1 VPPSNV
7 LQSSPQSYREGE
19 TSGTQSGP
27 LLTNTNTAAV
37 GGAKDLTGS
46 PVPGTSKPEQRS
58 GKAILEPLW
67 ALRHYLMRYPRMVL
81 TALVSLVVSAVAVL
95 VMPLAIRRVIDFGFS
110 STDSS
115 LINTYFGM
123 LIIIA
128 FVVSCASATRF
139 YAVNWLGERIV
150 SDLRS
155 DVFRHL
161 ATLGPAFYDKT
172 HSGEVMSR
180 LTADTTQLKSA
191 SGSTLSQGL
200 RNTIMLIGA
209 VTMMFATSVQLSG
222 LVLLA
227 IPLIVFPLMG
237 AGKSVR
243 DKSRAAQDQLADA
256 SAYASENLGA
266 MRTLQAY
273 TNEDSVSAR
282 FAKAVDRS
290 FEAVQ
295 SRLFA
300 RAALTASAIFIVVA
314 SIVAVLWYGAT
325 RVTAGEMTAGRLSQF
340 VLYAT
345 FAGAALAE
353 LAEVWGELTQA
364 AGAAS
369 RLGEL
374 LAVQPEIFAP
384 AHPTPL
390 PDPPLGTIRFD
401 DVNFAYPG
409 RRETVVLANISFEVK
424 RGETVALVGPSGAG
438 KSTVFNMLLRFYD
451 PSSGRVLVDGVDV
464 RAADPKAVRGRMAL
478 VPQDIAIFA
487 DTITENIRYGSP
499 EATEAEV
506 QRAAKAAYADDFI
519 RALSQGYD
527 TLLGERGVTLSG
539 GQRQRIAIA
548 RAILRN
554 APILL
559 LDEATSAL
567 DANSETEVQRAL
579 EEVMRER
586 TTLVIAHRLAT
597 VQSADRIL
605 VIDQGRIVED
615 GTHTSLVAKG
625 GLYAQLAELQFK
637 AKGD

>member
-1 VPPSNV
+1 VQKSDPVQNASVNPAPV
-7 LQSSPQSYREGE
+7 APYRADAAPLSPR
-19 TSGTQSGP
+19 P
-27 LLTNTNTAAV
+27 LV
-37 GGAKDLTGS
+37 EPEAKLSTGK
-46 PVPGTSKPEQRS
+46 KPRAS
-58 GKAILEPLW
+58 LEPLL
-67 ALRHYLMRYPRMVL
+67 ALKPYILRYPRMVL
-81 TALVSLVVSAVAVL
+81 LALGALVVSAIAMLVVPVA
-95 VMPLAIRRVIDFGFS
+95 MRRMIDFGFS
-110 STDSS
+110 GTDGS
-115 LINTYFGM
+115 LINTYFAM
-123 LIIIA
+123 LIVIGLVI
-128 FVVSCASATRF
+128 SCASATRF
-139 YAVNWLGERIV
+139 YAVNWLGERVV
-150 SDLRS
+150 SDLRA

-161 ATLGPAFYDKT
+161 VTLGPAFFDKT

-209 VTMMFATSVQLSG
+209 VSMMFATSPQLSG

-227 IPLIVFPLMG
+227 IPFIVFPLM
-237 AGKSVR
+237 AGGRSVR
-243 DKSRAAQDQLADA
+243 DKSRNAQDTLADA

-273 TNEDSVSAR
+273 TNEAGVSAR
-282 FAKAVDRS
+282 FGAAVDRS
-290 FEAVQ
+290 FKATE

-300 RAALTASAIFIVVA
+300 RAALTATAIFIVVA

-325 RVTAGEMTAGRLSQF
+325 RVVAGEMTAGRLSQF

-353 LAEVWGELTQA
+353 LAEVWGELAQA
-364 AGAAS
+364 AGSAG

-374 LAVQPEIFAP
+374 LAMQPNIVAP
-384 AHPTPL
+384 AEPVAL
-390 PDPPLGTIRFD
+390 PDTPLGTVRFD
-401 DVNFAYPG
+401 GVDFAYPG
-409 RRETVVLANISFEVK
+409 RPDQPTLRGISFAVK
-424 RGETVALVGPSGAG
+424 RGETIALVGPSGAG
-438 KSTVFNMLLRFYD
+438 KSTVFNLLLRFYD
-451 PSSGRVLVDGVDV
+451 PEHGRVLVDGVDV
-464 RAADPKAVRGRMAL
+464 KMADPQAVRGRMAL

-499 EATEAEV
+499 DASDDDV
-506 QRAAKAAYADDFI
+506 RRAAKAAFAEEFI
-519 RALSQGYD
+519 VRLEHGYD
-527 TLLGERGVTLSG
+527 TQLGERGVTLSG

-579 EEVMRER
+579 EEVMRDR

-597 VQSADRIL
+597 VQKVDRIL
-605 VIDQGRIVED
+605 VFDKGQIVED
-615 GTHTSLVAKG
+615 GTHASLVAKR
-625 GLYAQLAELQFK
+625 GLYAQLAELQFQHNRV
-637 AKGD
+637 

>member
-1 VPPSNV
+1 VPNADASTAPSPSFQGNV
-7 LQSSPQSYREGE
+7 TKAPTAVPVQSA
-19 TSGTQSGP
+19 
-27 LLTNTNTAAV
+27 TNPA
-37 GGAKDLTGS
+37 
-46 PVPGTSKPEQRS
+46 
-58 GKAILEPLW
+58 GKKSRPSLEPLL
-67 ALRHYLMRYPRMVL
+67 ALRPYILRYPRML
-81 TALVSLVVSAVAVL
+81 WTAFASLVVSAIAMLVVPVAL
-95 VMPLAIRRVIDFGFS
+95 RRMIDFGFS
-110 STDSS
+110 STDGS
-115 LINTYFGM
+115 LINTYFAV
-123 LIIIA
+123 LILIGLVIA
-128 FVVSCASATRF
+128 CASATRF
-139 YAVNWLGERIV
+139 YAVNWLGERVV
-150 SDLRS
+150 SDLRA

-200 RNTIMLIGA
+200 RNTIMLVGA
-209 VTMMFATSVQLSG
+209 VGMMFATSVQLSG

-227 IPLIVFPLMG
+227 IPLIVLPLMG
-237 AGKSVR
+237 AGRSVR
-243 DKSRAAQDQLADA
+243 DKSRNAQDTLADA

-273 TNEDSVSAR
+273 TNEATVAGR
-282 FAKAVDRS
+282 FAAAVDKS
-290 FEAVQ
+290 FEAAQ

-300 RAALTASAIFIVVA
+300 RAALTATAIFIVVA

-325 RVTAGEMTAGRLSQF
+325 RVVLGEMTGGRLSQF

-364 AGAAS
+364 AGSAG

-374 LAVQPEIFAP
+374 LAVQPDIVAP
-384 AHPTPL
+384 ANPVPL
-390 PDPPLGTIRFD
+390 PVPSLGTVRFD
-401 DVNFAYPG
+401 NVDFAYPS
-409 RRETVVLANISFEVK
+409 RPDEAALASISFDIK

-438 KSTVFNMLLRFYD
+438 KSTVFNLLLRFYD
-451 PSSGRVLVDGVDV
+451 PGSGSVIVDGVDV
-464 RAADPKAVRGRMAL
+464 RQADPRDVRSRMAL

-499 EATEAEV
+499 DASDDDV
-506 QRAAKAAYADDFI
+506 RRAAKAAYADGFI
-519 RALSQGYD
+519 GALEQGYD
-527 TLLGERGVTLSG
+527 TRLGERGITLSG

-567 DANSETEVQRAL
+567 DANSEIEVQRAL
-579 EEVMRER
+579 EDVMRDR

-597 VQSADRIL
+597 VQKADRIL
-605 VIDQGRIVED
+605 VIDKGRITEN
-615 GTHTSLVAKG
+615 GTHTALVAKG
-625 GLYAQLAELQFK
+625 GLYAQLAALQFK
-637 AKGD
+637 SSGA

>member
-1 VPPSNV
+1 VPH
-7 LQSSPQSYREGE
+7 
-19 TSGTQSGP
+19 
-27 LLTNTNTAAV
+27 TNTGQIPAA
-37 GGAKDLTGS
+37 TYHTNQS
-46 PVPGTSKPEQRS
+46 PVQDGTVGKPAATSVDDKPVGSKRPS
-58 GKAILEPLW
+58 KAALEPLW
-67 ALRHYLMRYPRMVL
+67 ALKPYIQRHPRMVL
-81 TALVSLVVSAVAVL
+81 TALIALVVSAIAMLIVPVA
-95 VMPLAIRRVIDFGFS
+95 MRRVIDFGFS
-110 STDSS
+110 STDGR
-115 LINTYFGM
+115 LINTYFAM
-123 LIIIA
+123 LILIGFII
-128 FVVSCASATRF
+128 SCASATRF
-139 YAVNWLGERIV
+139 YAVNWLGERVV
-150 SDLRS
+150 SDLRA

-191 SGSTLSQGL
+191 SGSTLSQML

-209 VTMMFATSVQLSG
+209 IGMMFATSVQLSG

-237 AGKSVR
+237 AGRSVR
-243 DKSRAAQDQLADA
+243 DKSRNAQDTLAEA

-273 TNEDSVSAR
+273 TNEANVSAR
-282 FAKAVDRS
+282 FSAAVDRS
-290 FEAVQ
+290 FQAVE

-300 RAALTASAIFIVVA
+300 RAALTASAVFIVVA

-325 RVTAGEMTAGRLSQF
+325 RVAAGEMTAGRLSQF

-353 LAEVWGELTQA
+353 LAEVWGELAQA

-374 LAVQPEIFAP
+374 LAVKPDIVAP
-384 AHPTPL
+384 DHPVAL
-390 PDPPLGTIRFD
+390 PVPPRGTVQFD
-401 DVNFAYPG
+401 DVSFAYAG
-409 RRETVVLANISFEVK
+409 RPETQSLSHISFAIK
-424 RGETVALVGPSGAG
+424 GGETVALVGPSGAG
-438 KSTVFNMLLRFYD
+438 KSTIFNLVLRFYD
-451 PSSGRVLVDGVDV
+451 PASGRVLVDGIDVKTVDP
-464 RAADPKAVRGRMAL
+464 RDVRGRMAL

-487 DTITENIRYGSP
+487 ETITENIRYGSP
-499 EATEAEV
+499 DASDNDV
-506 QRAAKAAYADDFI
+506 RRAATAAYADGFI
-519 RALSQGYD
+519 QALGQGYQ
-527 TLLGERGVTLSG
+527 TMLGERGITLSG
-539 GQRQRIAIA
+539 GQRQRIVIA

-579 EEVMRER
+579 EEVMRNR

-597 VQSADRIL
+597 VQKADRIL
-605 VIDQGRIVED
+605 VIDKGQIVES
-615 GTHTSLVAKG
+615 GTHASLVAKG

-637 AKGD
+637 SGQI

>member
-1 VPPSNV
+1 MQHANANPTTSLHRAEAAPS
-7 LQSSPQSYREGE
+7 Q
-19 TSGTQSGP
+19 P
-27 LLTNTNTAAV
+27 LKQVAERDVQTA
-37 GGAKDLTGS
+37 GK
-46 PVPGTSKPEQRS
+46 KPRPS
-58 GKAILEPLW
+58 LEPLL
-67 ALRHYLMRYPRMVL
+67 ALKPYILRYPRMVL
-81 TALVSLVVSAVAVL
+81 LAMAALIVSAIAMLIVPVA
-95 VMPLAIRRVIDFGFS
+95 MRRMIDFGFS
-110 STDSS
+110 GINGSV
-115 LINTYFGM
+115 INTYFAM
-123 LIIIA
+123 LIVIGLVI
-128 FVVSCASATRF
+128 SCASATRF
-139 YAVNWLGERIV
+139 YAVNWLGERVV
-150 SDLRS
+150 SDLRA

-172 HSGEVMSR
+172 HSGEIMSR

-191 SGSTLSQGL
+191 CGSTLSQGL

-209 VTMMFATSVQLSG
+209 VTMMFATSPQLSG

-237 AGKSVR
+237 AGRSVR
-243 DKSRAAQDQLADA
+243 DKSRNAQDTLADA

-273 TNEDSVSAR
+273 TNEASVTGR
-282 FAKAVDRS
+282 FTAAVDRS
-290 FEAVQ
+290 FQATE

-300 RAALTASAIFIVVA
+300 RAALTATAIFIVVA

-325 RVTAGEMTAGRLSQF
+325 LVVAGEMTAGRLSQF
-340 VLYAT
+340 VLYST

-364 AGAAS
+364 AGSAG

-374 LAVQPEIFAP
+374 LAVRPDIVAP
-384 AHPTPL
+384 ANPVEL
-390 PDPPLGTIRFD
+390 PPEPLGTISLEGVD
-401 DVNFAYPG
+401 FAYPG
-409 RRETVVLANISFEVK
+409 RPDQPTLSAITFDVK

-438 KSTVFNMLLRFYD
+438 KSTVFNLLLRFYD
-451 PSSGRVLVDGVDV
+451 PVHGRVSIDGVDV
-464 RAADPKAVRGRMAL
+464 KSADPHAVRSRIAL

-487 DTITENIRYGSP
+487 DTISENIRYGSP
-499 EATEAEV
+499 QASDDAV
-506 QRAAKAAYADDFI
+506 LRAATAAYADEFI
-519 RALSQGYD
+519 VKMERGYD

-567 DANSETEVQRAL
+567 DANSEIEVQRAL
-579 EEVMRER
+579 EEVMRDR

-597 VQSADRIL
+597 VQKADRIL
-605 VIDQGRIVED
+605 VIDKGRIVED
-615 GTHTSLVAKG
+615 GTHASLVAER

-637 AKGD
+637 STPH

>member
-1 VPPSNV
+1 
-7 LQSSPQSYREGE
+7 
-19 TSGTQSGP
+19 
-27 LLTNTNTAAV
+27 
-37 GGAKDLTGS
+37 
-46 PVPGTSKPEQRS
+46 
-58 GKAILEPLW
+58 
-67 ALRHYLMRYPRMVL
+67 MVL
-81 TALVSLVVSAVAVL
+81 TALIALVISA
-95 VMPLAIRRVIDFGFS
+95 LAILVLPVALRRVIDFGFS

-115 LINTYFGM
+115 LINLYFGM
-123 LIIIA
+123 LIAIGL
-128 FVVSCASATRF
+128 VVSCASATRF
-139 YAVNWLGERIV
+139 YAVNWLGERVV

-161 ATLGPAFYDKT
+161 TTLGPAFYDRT

-200 RNTIMLIGA
+200 RNTIMLVGA
-209 VTMMFATSVQLSG
+209 VAMMFATSVQLSG

-243 DKSRAAQDQLADA
+243 DKSRNAQDQLADA

-273 TNEDSVSAR
+273 TNEHAVSSR
-282 FAKAVDRS
+282 FARAVDRS
-290 FEAVQ
+290 FDAVK

-364 AGAAS
+364 AGAAG

-374 LAVQPEIFAP
+374 LAVKPEIVAP
-384 AHPTPL
+384 ANPVAM
-390 PDPPLGTIRFD
+390 PDPPLGTIRFENL
-401 DVNFAYPG
+401 NFTYPG
-409 RRETVVLANISFEVK
+409 RPEAPVLADISFDVK

-451 PSSGRVLVDGVDV
+451 PQSGRVLVDGVDV
-464 RAADPKAVRGRMAL
+464 KSADPAVVRGRMAL

-487 DTITENIRYGSP
+487 DTIAENIRYGSP
-499 EATEAEV
+499 DATDEDV
-506 QRAAKAAYADDFI
+506 RRAARAAFAADFI
-519 RALSQGYD
+519 QALDRGYD

-539 GQRQRIAIA
+539 GQRQRVAIA

-579 EEVMRER
+579 EGVMRNR

-597 VQSADRIL
+597 VKSADRIL
-605 VIDQGRIVED
+605 VIDKGQIVED
-615 GTHTSLVAKG
+615 GTHATLVAKG

-637 AKGD
+637 AYSQD